1 MTGDK
6 QLGQRIRSLRLK
18 KNRTQEQISELAGLS
33 SKYFSELERGNET
46 ISMKNLNKIAAVLE
60 VPLADLISAE
70 HEAPRKD
77 LEKEVQKM
85 INEADDEQL
94 KTIYRILT
102 AVVR

>member
-6 QLGQRIRSLRLK
+6 QLGQRIRALRLK
-18 KNRTQEQISELAGLS
+18 KNRTQEQISELVGLS
-33 SKYFSELERGNET
+33 SKYWSELERGNET
-46 ISMKNLNKIAAVLE
+46 ISVRNLYKIAAALE
-60 VPLADLISAE
+60 VPLVDLISAE

-85 INEADDEQL
+85 INEADDEQM